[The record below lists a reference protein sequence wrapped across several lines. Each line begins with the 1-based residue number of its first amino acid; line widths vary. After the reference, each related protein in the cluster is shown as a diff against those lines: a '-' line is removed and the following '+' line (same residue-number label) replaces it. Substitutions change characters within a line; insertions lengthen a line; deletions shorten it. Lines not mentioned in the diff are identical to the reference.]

1 MTEALAAQVAQLK
14 TLRTQLDDA
23 DALVKERQIIM
34 NANHDYQTLLNAK
47 VAKQQLEE
55 KIAAAEGETRTQA
68 VAVFRATNSKEP
80 VPGIII
86 KLFTVLKYD
95 KAVAE
100 EWARVHAPAVFKFD
114 AKAFEKVA
122 VTLGA
127 PVEAVEEPRAQ
138 IASKLE

>member
-1 MTEALAAQVAQLK
+1 MTEGLAPLVQTLKALRSQLEE
-14 TLRTQLDDA
+14 A
-23 DALVKERQIIM
+23 EALVKERQTIM

-55 KIAAAEGETRTQA
+55 KIAAAETETRTQA

-80 VPGIII
+80 VPGITI
-86 KLFTVLKYD
+86 KIFTVLKYD

-100 EWARVHAPAVFKFD
+100 EWARVNAPAVFKFD
-114 AKAFEKVA
+114 AKTFEKVA
-122 VTLGA
+122 PAMGG
-127 PVEAVEEPRAQ
+127 PVEAIQEPRAQ

>member
-1 MTEALAAQVAQLK
+1 MTEGLAPLVQTLKALRAQLE
-14 TLRTQLDDA
+14 DA
-23 DALVKERQIIM
+23 EALVKERQTIM

-55 KIAAAEGETRTQA
+55 KIAAAETETRTQA
-68 VAVFRATNSKEP
+68 VAVFRSTNSKEP
-80 VPGIII
+80 VPGITI
-86 KLFTVLKYD
+86 KIFTVLKYD